1 MVKRGLCILLA
12 ALTLLCLG
20 GCDRKAL
27 TTPPADVLAA
37 AQAPEPPTTVP
48 ETEPPTEA
56 PTETQPPT
64 EPPTEAPTEPPLVL
78 HSGLR
83 EDGSF
88 NEGTLFIGDSL
99 TFQMIYGYLRPKNFV
114 GDAKYISIC
123 GSQITAF
130 FDGTKVTCSAASTL
144 ASAEFDGML
153 FNEAAASMGEDATA
167 IYIMWG
173 TNFTKDAT
181 YENYVEILDYL
192 LEHCPNATIHLQTV
206 PYAKDVVP
214 YQIINERILDAYAY
228 YQEIGQ
234 ERVLLLDT
242 FTGIGRSVSGDGV
255 HITDSGKVRWYE
267 TILAHAEELALPE

>member
-1 MVKRGLCILLA
+1 MAKRCLCILLVLLTVLCCA
-12 ALTLLCLG
+12 ACG
-20 GCDRKAL
+20 RKS
-27 TTPPADVLAA
+27 VK
-37 AQAPEPPTTVP
+37 VP
-48 ETEPPTEA
+48 QTEPPVATTGATEA
-56 PTETQPPT
+56 PTTLPETEPPT
-64 EPPTEAPTEPPLVL
+64 EPPTEAPTEPPLLL

-99 TFQMIYGYLRPKNFV
+99 TFQMIYGYMRPREII
-114 GDAKYISIC
+114 GDAKYIAIC

-130 FDGTKVTCSAASTL
+130 FNGTQVTCSAVNTL
-144 ASAEFDGML
+144 ASPEFDGML
-153 FNEAAASMGEDATA
+153 FSEAAGSMGEAATA

-206 PYAKDVVP
+206 PYAEDIVP
-214 YQIINERILDAYAY
+214 YQLINQRILDAYAY
-228 YQEIGQ
+228 YQEAG
-234 ERVLLLDT
+234 EARVLLLDT
-242 FTGIGRSVSGDGV
+242 FTGIGRSTSADGV